1 MIKLRRFDF
10 VLQFCWQAT
19 PLSKRLEK
27 LKAPPQAA
35 AGEVA
40 AGGAGGAN

>member
-27 LKAPPQAA
+27 QKQPAQAA
-35 AGEVA
+35 AAEVA
-40 AGGAGGAN
+40 AGAGGGN